1 MASVAAGSVSLTT
14 ATPTAALT
22 SLSKSQVTE
31 LSKNLDAPV
40 EQFRSRPLECG
51 HYRFMQADPLDRQG
65 PGSVADHVA
74 GAVGSCRQGGVI
86 MLWLFCCW

>member
-14 ATPTAALT
+14 AAPTAALT

-40 EQFRSRPLECG
+40 EQFRSRPLDCG
-51 HYRFMQADPLDRQG
+51 RYRFMQADASTVKVRILSPIMWQG
-65 PGSVADHVA
+65 RLGLAA
-74 GAVGSCRQGGVI
+74 KEA
-86 MLWLFCCW
+86 

>member
-40 EQFRSRPLECG
+40 EQFRSRPLDCG
-51 HYRFMQADPLDRQG
+51 HHRFMQADPSTVKVRVLS
-65 PGSVADHVA
+65 P
-74 GAVGSCRQGGVI
+74 I
-86 MLWLFCCW
+86 MLRGRLGLAAKEA